1 MAAESRVG
9 GLLGGKP
16 ASPCSTWATAK
27 ALQPVYNLLENCD
40 VPISKLLP
48 THVNRNVPLFE
59 QALEFARKGG
69 TIDITS
75 SIDEPVAPAE
85 GIARAVQA
93 GIPLARVTLSS
104 DGNGSQPF
112 FDDEGNLTH
121 IGVAGFETLL
131 ETVQVLV
138 KDYDF
143 SISDALRPLTSSVA
157 GFLNLSGKGEILPGN
172 DADLLVMTP
181 ELRIE
186 QVYARGKLMV
196 KDGKACVKGT
206 FETA

>member
-1 MAAESRVG
+1 M
-9 GLLGGKP
+9 
-16 ASPCSTWATAK
+16 
-27 ALQPVYNLLENCD
+27 
-40 VPISKLLP
+40 PISKLLP

-121 IGVAGFETLL
+121 IGVA
-131 ETVQVLV
+131 VL
-138 KDYDF
+138 KRCWKPCRCW
-143 SISDALRPLTSSVA
+143 SKIMISVSAMPCARSPVA
-157 GFLNLSGKGEILPGN
+157 
-172 DADLLVMTP
+172 
-181 ELRIE
+181 
-186 QVYARGKLMV
+186 
-196 KDGKACVKGT
+196 
-206 FETA
+206 

>member
-9 GLLGGKP
+9 SLLGGGT
-16 ASPCSTWATAK
+16 ASPCSTGRQQK
-27 ALQPVYNLLENCD
+27 ALQPVYDLLENCD

-59 QALEFARKGG
+59 QALEFARKGS

-75 SIDEPVAPAE
+75 SIDEPVACRRYCPRRSGGYSRWHAS
-85 GIARAVQA
+85 
-93 GIPLARVTLSS
+93 LSS

-143 SISDALRPLTSSVA
+143 SISDACARSPVA
-157 GFLNLSGKGEILPGN
+157 
-172 DADLLVMTP
+172 
-181 ELRIE
+181 
-186 QVYARGKLMV
+186 
-196 KDGKACVKGT
+196 
-206 FETA
+206 